1 MGGRSV
7 PEPAHDEDEDD
18 EDEDVDEEVAAD
30 SDDDAPLF
38 GSEAEAAA
46 EVAGIDDGGDFG
58 EVLSPFGPETFAS
71 ASACWAQAE
80 SQHRFSLSSI
90 RGQIGQEVWSDYH
103 RIRLVNHLRTLG
115 PEAAR
120 QQAPLL
126 TATSPIWSDDSLLQP
141 VLEGDELLFD
151 ASEMDEDEDEAAA
164 SPPVKGKGG
173 ARGIE
178 GGKGGGGKGALD
190 VPAAGDEEVNRLR
203 AELATL
209 RRLLAMPSQEGGAGD
224 GGAAAEAEGS
234 AAKAQ
239 EGLRQRQLLAS
250 GGPAEALRALVARS
264 GAGERP
270 ASGRTVL
277 NAGCSSGVLN
287 LVCAQLGAEVVSVD
301 WSVAAL
307 GKASALAEANGLANQ
322 VKCFRGP
329 LYDGDNSGEGG
340 LGLACDGL
348 LCERLLSERRL
359 SPALPGMLLARRRHL
374 RPSAESWVFPR
385 RARLLLRAG
394 DFSRELTEKE
404 ALAQCQSLGGL
415 DLSLLAAPVPEPL
428 SVDAAVPWER
438 LQAEGRV
445 ASEAFELLSLDL
457 STAEPEDALPSR
469 VPFQL
474 ELRPDSCVTSLLLE
488 LEIPSYAQ
496 DGEVA
501 AGAALHRVQTVLHLP
516 SLGSRSGLLR
526 LPGSEF
532 SSLEGYLSTG
542 VLPADEGGGVEVAVA
557 VTARRAGAGGRGSAG
572 SSVSVS
578 GTFRLPP

>member
-18 EDEDVDEEVAAD
+18 EDWGSDGKVQQDEGARMQQQHPTPQQRHFNLILGFARHPANCANDDKLQDEDEDEEVNAD

-250 GGPAEALRALVARS
+250 GGPAEALRALVARG

-277 NAGCSSGVLN
+277 NAGCGSGVLN

-428 SVDAAVPWER
+428 SAN
-438 LQAEGRV
+438 
-445 ASEAFELLSLDL
+445 
-457 STAEPEDALPSR
+457 
-469 VPFQL
+469 
-474 ELRPDSCVTSLLLE
+474 
-488 LEIPSYAQ
+488 
-496 DGEVA
+496 
-501 AGAALHRVQTVLHLP
+501 
-516 SLGSRSGLLR
+516 
-526 LPGSEF
+526 
-532 SSLEGYLSTG
+532 
-542 VLPADEGGGVEVAVA
+542 LPAWRGVHETEWAGRD
-557 VTARRAGAGGRGSAG
+557 TLRRTGIEIVMFVGPLCASHMMMSKSWRQIRHHA
-572 SSVSVS
+572 
-578 GTFRLPP
+578 L